1 MIGRRLKA
9 LVRRRYGI
17 MLFGTAGLAL
27 LTLWDD
33 PRLLTTLTYAAV
45 WALYCLGY
53 DLFSGYSG
61 RVNLGYALF
70 PGLAAYTTA
79 LLNVKLGVSP
89 YAGMI
94 AGVLVAVTWAL
105 AIGVLTLRIRGI
117 YFALSTAIAPLVLFQ
132 LAMIFWDLTG
142 GEEGLFAVEPLFLEL
157 PVNFLVSLVLLA
169 VIGSFCIWLTDSK
182 TGLVLRAIQG
192 SEIATQAAGKR
203 TFKYLL
209 ATFVVSAVIGGL
221 AGGFLAH
228 FQMYIGPEVFQIET
242 TLQII
247 TFALLG
253 GSGTLIG
260 PFVAAFLLMMVNE
273 YLRLVGDIRLLL
285 YFIILVLILRFSPRG
300 IIVPLGERLLG
311 RQV

>member
-17 MLFGTAGLAL
+17 MLFGTAVLAL
-27 LTLWDD
+27 LTLWGD

-70 PGLAAYTTA
+70 PGSAAYTTA

-192 SEIATQAAGKR
+192 SEMATQAAGKR